1 MKQLTKKFSIGLLVM
16 FLLLSYGVSFASSN
30 SSISPY
36 AYYDDG
42 IIYFTKSKSI
52 TSVYDGTFMAIE
64 FSATSS
70 SNTSEP
76 VTISVYIDNRNKTET
91 FTAYTDGK
99 NYKFDYIYLDPA
111 NGSSVRITFSSSSS
125 NQISARVK
133 SYSW

>member
-30 SSISPY
+30 SPISTY
-36 AYYDDG
+36 AYYDHG
-42 IIYFTKSKSI
+42 TIHFSKSKSI
-52 TSVYDGTFMAIE
+52 TTRFDGTFMAIE

-76 VTISVYIDNRNKTET
+76 VTIKVFIENRNKTET
-91 FTAYTDGK
+91 YTAYTDGK
-99 NYKFDYIYLDPA
+99 NYKFDYIYLGLV
-111 NGSSVRITFSSSSS
+111 NGSSVKITMSCSSSS
-125 NQISARVK
+125 QISAHVK